1 VRKGVYSDSRQ
12 VEAWYSMYDGGEYRI
27 ERDTLGEMR
36 VPKDAYYG
44 AQTARAVE
52 NFPIS
57 GWRFP
62 RAFIRAMALIK
73 YAAAKANQRL
83 GYLDAGRAEAI
94 QRAAL
99 EVAEGRFD
107 DQFVVDVF
115 QTGSGT
121 STNMNT
127 NEVIAYRAAEL
138 MGGRRGDKTLIHP
151 NDHVNFGQSTNDVFP
166 TAIHVAAAE
175 LIAKELTPNL
185 EALEE
190 SLRRKAEEFRDVVKA
205 GRTHLQDAMPIT
217 LGQEFSGYA
226 AAVKHGIER
235 VKKALEELLEL
246 PIGGTAVGTGINT
259 HPDFAKLVVEE
270 LRRQTG
276 LEFRVAENR
285 FEAMQLKDAC
295 VSTSG
300 ALKTVAG
307 SILKIANDLRL
318 LSSGP
323 NTGLAEVE
331 LPATQPG
338 SSIMPGKVNPVI
350 PESTLL
356 ACVKVIANDVSITM
370 ANQLGELE
378 LNMGMPLIAY
388 DLLSSIIILAN
399 TARNLAVKCVDGIV
413 ANAERCRGY
422 AESSPALITVV
433 APVVGYDKAAAIAK
447 RVLAERR
454 TVREV
459 LLEEGVAA
467 DKINEILD
475 LLKMTRGGVLA
486 KP

>member
-1 VRKGVYSDSRQ
+1 MQDS
-12 VEAWYSMYDGGEYRI
+12 GEYRI

-73 YAAAKANQRL
+73 YAAAKANQQL
-83 GYLDAGRAEAI
+83 GYLDEKRADAI
-94 QRAAL
+94 QKAAL
-99 EVAEGRFD
+99 EVAEGKFD

-138 MGGRRGDKTLIHP
+138 MGGKKGDKNLVHP

-175 LIAKELTPNL
+175 LIAKELIPSL
-185 EALEE
+185 EILEN
-190 SLRRKAEEFRDVVKA
+190 SLRRKAEEFKDVVKS
-205 GRTHLQDAMPIT
+205 GRTHLQDAMPVT

-226 AAVKHGIER
+226 TAIAHGIKR
-235 VKKALEELLEL
+235 VKKTLEELLEL
-246 PIGGTAVGTGINT
+246 PIGGTAVGTGINA

-270 LRRQTG
+270 LRKQTG
-276 LEFRVAENR
+276 LEFRIAENR

-295 VSTSG
+295 VFTSS

-307 SILKIANDLRL
+307 SMLKIANDLRL

-323 NTGLAEVE
+323 NTGFAEIT

-388 DLLSSIIILAN
+388 DLLSSITILAN

-413 ANAERCRGY
+413 ANVERCRRY

-433 APVVGYDKAAAIAK
+433 APIVGYDKAAAIAK
-447 RVLAERR
+447 RVLAEGK

-459 LLEEGVAA
+459 LLEEGIAK
-467 DKINEILD
+467 DRINEILD

-486 KP
+486 KS